1 MADSAMVS
9 AIFVH
14 KKIENFHP
22 RFLSETFFTVPF
34 FVFVSARTQH
44 HCEQSEY
51 IISAKLNIIAL
62 ADTKRCCSLS
72 KQCCAL
78 HK

>member
-22 RFLSETFFTVPF
+22 RFLSETFFTIP
-34 FVFVSARTQH
+34 
-44 HCEQSEY
+44 
-51 IISAKLNIIAL
+51 LNIKK
-62 ADTKRCCSLS
+62 DNTK
-72 KQCCAL
+72 
-78 HK
+78 

>member
-34 FVFVSARTQH
+34 FV
-44 HCEQSEY
+44 
-51 IISAKLNIIAL
+51 KLRL
-62 ADTKRCCSLS
+62 ADKSIVR
-72 KQCCAL
+72 A
-78 HK
+78 

>member
-34 FVFVSARTQH
+34 L
-44 HCEQSEY
+44 Y
-51 IISAKLNIIAL
+51 IRKDLNLKKAGSVKKTV
-62 ADTKRCCSLS
+62 DNRF
-72 KQCCAL
+72 
-78 HK
+78 